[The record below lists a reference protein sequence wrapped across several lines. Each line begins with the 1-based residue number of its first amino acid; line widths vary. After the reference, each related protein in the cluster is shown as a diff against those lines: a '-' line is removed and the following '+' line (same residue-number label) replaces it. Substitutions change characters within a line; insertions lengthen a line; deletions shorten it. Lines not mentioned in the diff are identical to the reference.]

1 MSQNDMI
8 LEYLSTEAE
17 ITALEALQKFQTLR
31 LASRIFDLRRD
42 GIDIIERTVTNNG
55 KHYAAYRLAIAYG

>member
-8 LEYLSTEAE
+8 LEYLSTGAE

-31 LASRIFDLRRD
+31 LAARVHDLRRD

-55 KHYAAYRLAIAYG
+55 KHYASYRLGVQYG